1 MEKSKPI
8 ILLAVAVIFAL
19 VTSFLIYNWL
29 QKRGKEKE
37 TLISKTMQVVVAAND
52 LSAGTKLTEQTIPTM
67 TKTVPFLQENLPRG
81 FFSDS
86 SSLKERVLILPL
98 KVNEPILESKLAPIS
113 VTTGGVAAIIDPK
126 KRAMAIRVDKIIGVA
141 GFILPGNRV
150 DVLVTISQGETTI
163 TKTVLN
169 NMLVLATGT
178 ELEKKEKEEKPY
190 LVDVITMEVTPVEGE
205 KLALAASQGR
215 LALALRNFTDTEPV
229 MTRGETV
236 SSLLTLYQPVK
247 KTVAVSRA
255 EKKVTQ
261 PVKKESVKEG
271 VKVEMI
277 KASEVKELTF

>member
-178 ELEKKEKEEKPY
+178 ELEKKEKEEKPS

>member
-1 MEKSKPI
+1 
-8 ILLAVAVIFAL
+8 
-19 VTSFLIYNWL
+19 
-29 QKRGKEKE
+29 
-37 TLISKTMQVVVAAND
+37 MQVVVAAND

-178 ELEKKEKEEKPY
+178 ELEKKEKEEKPS